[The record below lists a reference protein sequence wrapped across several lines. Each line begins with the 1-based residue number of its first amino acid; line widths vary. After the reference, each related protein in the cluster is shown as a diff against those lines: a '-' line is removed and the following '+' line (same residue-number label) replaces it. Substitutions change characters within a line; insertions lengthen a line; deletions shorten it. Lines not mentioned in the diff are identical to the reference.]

1 MSLQI
6 IQDGEG
12 NATGV
17 FIPIKEWK
25 EIKKQHK
32 DLAILEKEEASKSLI
47 LQELK
52 EAVEELNLIEKG
64 KLKARPIKHLLDEL

>member
-6 IQDGEG
+6 IQDSKG

-32 DLAILEKEEASKSLI
+32 VLAILENKEASKSLV

-64 KLKARPIKHLLDEL
+64 KLKARPIKQLLDEL

>member
-6 IQDGEG
+6 IQDSKG

-32 DLAILEKEEASKSLI
+32 DLAILENKEASKSLV
-47 LQELK
+47 LEELK

-64 KLKARPIKHLLDEL
+64 KLKARPIKQLLDEL